1 MPTALPPGRSASND
15 LPHWRAFTPVV
26 GAAICGCTETIGA
39 RHYALS
45 FCTACR
51 GAGIVRPLPILSA
64 HELAMPTR
72 ADFGRTADAMRE
84 DLEAEGWA
92 QLPNTQPE
100 RWRSPERKRVLSLV
114 DAWVMARADAAG
126 AQRAAPVV
134 PTRVDRSAEFDQS
147 GPDDFDGGADVHR
160 DSVVPPSA
168 PEKVTA

>member
-1 MPTALPPGRSASND
+1 MKTAPPPGRSDSNNLPKWLHFEPCED
-15 LPHWRAFTPVV
+15 LGT
-26 GAAICGCTETIGA
+26 CSCTEVIGA

-45 FCTACR
+45 TCGTCL
-51 GAGIVRPLPILSA
+51 GAGVVRARPILSA
-64 HELAMPTR
+64 HELATPLR
-72 ADFGRTADAMRE
+72 ADFGRTAAAMRE

-92 QLPNTQPE
+92 QLPNTRPE
-100 RWRSPERKRVLSLV
+100 RWRSPERKRVLPLA

-147 GPDDFDGGADVHR
+147 GPDDFNGGADVHR

-168 PEKVTA
+168 SEKVTA